1 MRRVSPS
8 FHVPGWC
15 LVVVGRHILNH
26 IVQRGLDEVPLVAC
40 PVYDTLNNTLH
51 GRVAAGALRSA
62 VESAADGDRLK
73 LDACL
78 RALAC
83 SGLRSVQLSFRDCP
97 QFTDA
102 MAERVAKA
110 LPTTLERLTLLCD
123 LKALPNEA
131 LGRLTQLRRLVLRD
145 CENLEALPDTLCQ
158 LGALTLD
165 LTGCARLGSE
175 SVLRLIEAKKA
186 LRGSDHPDVATAY
199 NGLALLLK
207 TQARVRWRVCCPCP
221 RFVPR
226 LSGNKERRAVTRICE
241 QPSST
246 LSFFSSTPRRT

>member
-1 MRRVSPS
+1 M
-8 FHVPGWC
+8 
-15 LVVVGRHILNH
+15 NH
-26 IVQRGLDEVPLVAC
+26 IVQRGLDEVPLVAY
-40 PVYDTLNNTLH
+40 PVYDTLNNKLR

-62 VESAADGDRLK
+62 VEGAVDGQSSE

-102 MAERVAKA
+102 MAERVAEA

-131 LGRLTQLRRLVLRD
+131 LGRLTQLHRLVLRD
-145 CENLEALPDTLCQ
+145 CEKLEALPDSLCR
-158 LGALTLD
+158 LGALVLD
-165 LTGCARLGSE
+165 LTGCARLGSD

-186 LRGSDHPDVATAY
+186 LRGPEHPEVATAY
-199 NGLALLLK
+199 NDLALLLRA
-207 TQARVRWRVCCPCP
+207 QARVMEEYSA
-221 RFVPR
+221 
-226 LSGNKERRAVTRICE
+226 LAHA
-241 QPSST
+241 SSCDY
-246 LSFFSSTPRRT
+246 S